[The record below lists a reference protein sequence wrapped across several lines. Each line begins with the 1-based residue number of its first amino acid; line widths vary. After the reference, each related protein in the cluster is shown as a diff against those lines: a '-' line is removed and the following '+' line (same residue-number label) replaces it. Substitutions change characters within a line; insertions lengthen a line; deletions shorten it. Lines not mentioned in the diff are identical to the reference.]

1 MYFSNKNNFFH
12 GIMFHHF
19 HDEKLHK
26 KGQGSINQDDL
37 YKLIKFIGRKNILD
51 ANEFFIKC
59 KENKLTEKNLCFT
72 FDDGNRS
79 QYDVALPIL
88 EDFKIKSFFFVYSSL
103 FGEKPDLLEIY
114 RYFRI
119 NYFSNVDEFYDLFFK
134 ESNRDLLKFFED
146 NEKTIRNIKLKYP
159 FYSINDVKFRLVRNV
174 LLSRKNYQEI
184 MLKMFKEKNF
194 EPKDYY
200 EILFMNNKH
209 LVRMR
214 KLGHLIGLH
223 SHTHP
228 TLLEKLSFEEQSIE
242 YNKNITILSK
252 ILGCNKNEIKF
263 MSHPCGSYNQDTLQ
277 ILKNLGIE
285 LGFKPIM
292 TIESEKNM
300 KKINNS
306 LLEIARQDHAVI
318 IKMMN

>member
-19 HDEKLHK
+19 HDENLHK
-26 KGQGSINQDDL
+26 KGQGSINQDDF

-51 ANEFFIKC
+51 ANEFFIRC

-119 NYFSNVDEFYDLFFK
+119 NYFSSVDEFYDLFFK
-134 ESNRDLLKFFED
+134 ESNRNLLKFFED

>member
-19 HDEKLHK
+19 HDENLHK

-134 ESNRDLLKFFED
+134 ESNRNLLKFFED

-159 FYSINDVKFRLVRNV
+159 FYSINDIKFRLVRNV

-242 YNKNITILSK
+242 YSKNITILSK

-318 IKMMN
+318 MKMVN

>member
-1 MYFSNKNNFFH
+1 
-12 GIMFHHF
+12 MFHHF
-19 HDEKLHK
+19 HDENLHK
-26 KGQGSINQDDL
+26 KGQGSINRDDF

-51 ANEFFIKC
+51 ANEFFIRC

-119 NYFSNVDEFYDLFFK
+119 NYFSSVDEFYDLFFK
-134 ESNRDLLKFFED
+134 ESNRNLLKFFED

-159 FYSINDVKFRLVRNV
+159 FYSINDIKFRLVRNV
-174 LLSRKNYQEI
+174 LLNRKNYQEI
-184 MLKMFKEKNF
+184 MFKMFKEKNF